1 MIDTTHID
9 WLKHRLKQPL
19 PGSSAQALMAF
30 GKRRSQLVAPPEAR
44 DSAVLGLFFPKEEEL
59 NLLLIKRV
67 EDGKAHGGQISF
79 PGGRK
84 DAEDIDLQYTALR
97 ETHEE
102 VGIAANDIEIIGEL
116 SSLYI
121 PVSNSKVHPFIGY
134 TPHKPDY
141 ILSVDE
147 VQYVIE
153 LPVNRLF
160 DPSIKMEREIRPSSH
175 PQLLIKAPAY
185 QPDEEHTIWGA
196 TAMILSELETIIKE
210 YDMA

>member
-1 MIDTTHID
+1 MISTDHLD
-9 WLKHRLKQPL
+9 WLKDRLTQPL
-19 PGSSAQALMAF
+19 PGGSAQALMAF
-30 GKRRSQLVAPPEAR
+30 GKRKSQLVAPPEAR

-67 EDGKAHGGQISF
+67 EDGKAHSGQISF
-79 PGGRK
+79 PGGRR
-84 DAEDIDLQYTALR
+84 DPEDIDLQYTALR

-102 VGIAANDIEIIGEL
+102 VGISSTQIDIIGEL

-134 TPHKPDY
+134 TEQKPDY

-153 LPVNRLF
+153 LPINKLF
-160 DPSIKMEREIRPSSH
+160 DPNIKTVREIRPSSH
-175 PQLLIKAPAY
+175 PELLIKAPAY
-185 QPDEEHTIWGA
+185 QPDDRHTIWGA